1 MVEWMKGNVPFIVSM
16 LLMAGGGAVSAAR
29 LGDQVALLSNKVVAI
44 ERDGTE
50 QTRNLQKKVDGLEI
64 QNNELAQ
71 QMREQKEVLNKID
84 KRVGY
89 LLCRQDKRF
98 CVEQGDRRLQG
109 HQRGFIEGLQQR
121 LRDCLHLCRK

>member
-98 CVEQGDRRLQG
+98 CVE
-109 HQRGFIEGLQQR
+109 
-121 LRDCLHLCRK
+121 